1 MTHLIVHL
9 VKINEARFLFD
20 DIFSI
25 CTSSYVFSHEANE
38 ALSATLALQLPSL
51 FSLCS
56 KGKSQAFS
64 CLMQLPFILQVTWS
78 FLLDELLRYAKHKKS
93 LSFEAFLREKV
104 GGSLPKMKCHIENQR
119 WTQKVLQNAWAGT
132 RVSDQDGC
140 YPRVSKYL
148 ACSLLSIKSS
158 GPRHLSLC
166 NIDRLGSL
174 KDTQRTL
181 S

>member
-25 CTSSYVFSHEANE
+25 CTFLCLPTFSVLKQMKHY
-38 ALSATLALQLPSL
+38 LQHYSLACFLFLSL

-64 CLMQLPFILQVTWS
+64 CLVQLPFILQLTWS

-119 WTQKVLQNAWAGT
+119 WTQKVL
-132 RVSDQDGC
+132 
-140 YPRVSKYL
+140 
-148 ACSLLSIKSS
+148 
-158 GPRHLSLC
+158 
-166 NIDRLGSL
+166 
-174 KDTQRTL
+174 
-181 S
+181 

>member
-1 MTHLIVHL
+1 MKGVFTVILLIMLTWRQLSISYSKQLFEKFLKFQRDMTHLIVHL

-38 ALSATLALQLPSL
+38 ALSATLALLLPSL

-64 CLMQLPFILQVTWS
+64 CLMQLPFILQLTWS

-119 WTQKVLQNAWAGT
+119 WTKFESFVECLGRN
-132 RVSDQDGC
+132 
-140 YPRVSKYL
+140 
-148 ACSLLSIKSS
+148 
-158 GPRHLSLC
+158 LSL
-166 NIDRLGSL
+166 RLG
-174 KDTQRTL
+174 RML

>member
-1 MTHLIVHL
+1 MKGVFTVILVIMLTWRQLSISYSKQLFEKFLKFQRDMTHLIVHL

-25 CTSSYVFSHEANE
+25 CTSSYIFSHEANE

-64 CLMQLPFILQVTWS
+64 CLMQLPFILQLTWS

-93 LSFEAFLREKV
+93 LSFEAFLRKSR
-104 GGSLPKMKCHIENQR
+104 GKFAENEMSHR
-119 WTQKVLQNAWAGT
+119 
-132 RVSDQDGC
+132 
-140 YPRVSKYL
+140 
-148 ACSLLSIKSS
+148 KSTVDTES
-158 GPRHLSLC
+158 FVECLGRNLSL
-166 NIDRLGSL
+166 RLG
-174 KDTQRTL
+174 RML
-181 S
+181 SQGQ

>member
-1 MTHLIVHL
+1 MLKSSRSFLPFEKFPKFQRDMTHLIVHL

-25 CTSSYVFSHEANE
+25 CTFLCLPTFSVLKQMRHY
-38 ALSATLALQLPSL
+38 LQHYSLACFLFLSL

-64 CLMQLPFILQVTWS
+64 CLMQLPFILQLTWS

-104 GGSLPKMKCHIENQR
+104 GGSLSKMKCHIENQR
-119 WTQKVLQNAWAGT
+119 WTKFESFVECLGRN
-132 RVSDQDGC
+132 
-140 YPRVSKYL
+140 
-148 ACSLLSIKSS
+148 
-158 GPRHLSLC
+158 LSL
-166 NIDRLGSL
+166 RLG
-174 KDTQRTL
+174 RML

>member
-1 MTHLIVHL
+1 MLKSSRSFLPFEKFPKFQRDMTHLIVHL

-25 CTSSYVFSHEANE
+25 CTFLCLPTFSVLKQMRHY
-38 ALSATLALQLPSL
+38 LQHYSLACFLFLSL

-64 CLMQLPFILQVTWS
+64 CLMQLPFILQLTWS

-93 LSFEAFLREKV
+93 LSFEAVLREKV

-119 WTQKVLQNAWAGT
+119 WTKFESFVECLGRN
-132 RVSDQDGC
+132 
-140 YPRVSKYL
+140 
-148 ACSLLSIKSS
+148 
-158 GPRHLSLC
+158 LSL
-166 NIDRLGSL
+166 RLG
-174 KDTQRTL
+174 RML